1 MEETKYYVFDCDT
14 DLYKLSQKI
23 NKIFKEFQRK
33 NSRNIYICY
42 GYSEMAI
49 DDKCYCNLLTDDT
62 ISLIFGYCDI
72 TFRARGKV
80 LKLSVSPFK
89 TLDELDY
96 YMKIEVI
103 DKG

>member
-23 NKIFKEFQRK
+23 NNIFKEFQRK

-42 GYSEMAI
+42 GYSEMVV
-49 DDKCYCNLLTDDT
+49 DEKCSCNLFPNDT
-62 ISLIFGYCDI
+62 ISLIFERYDI

-80 LKLSVSPFK
+80 LKLSVRPFK

-96 YMKIEVI
+96 YMKIEII